1 MKKLLALVILF
12 FASNITF
19 AQDVVECE
27 KIVLQ
32 TYDAIN
38 NKNSDPIMKYL
49 AEDFSIAGHDGEI
62 AKMILQQVFEQL
74 NTKIT
79 NIKKIS
85 DTKTDVLTLVYES
98 NFEGRGVINSTFVFD
113 KNNKL
118 TKIDLIPMQVDV
130 KMGE

>member
-38 NKNSDPIMKYL
+38 NKNSDLIMKYL
-49 AEDFSIAGHDGEI
+49 SEDFSIAGQNGEI
-62 AKMILQQVFEQL
+62 ARMILPQLFQQL

-98 NFEGRGVINSTFVFD
+98 NFDSMGVINSTFVFD